1 MTSSLSLFHSSFS
14 SSPLDNNLNKTRKDQ
29 SSLPKS
35 LFPISEISLRKSNI
49 SSTITNTSTR
59 GGGAITTLNASLI
72 ENPVIWGCRL
82 CVYYALLKAGLVG
95 SNATASVISTD
106 SQGGIVDLGF
116 NKWLEGLQGRS
127 EEKDA
132 SDKRKLVKNWHPT
145 TKGTLKRSYRVP
157 SKPVGQRLLKAV
169 ASLLS
174 DDDQFRDATSHKG
187 CQIRRESAHGESVC
201 CNNVRALFDELPTPH
216 LVVEITPFP
225 AGPLTENDYA
235 KAEKLEKVLRSA
247 ASI

>member
-1 MTSSLSLFHSSFS
+1 MPTDYIGLHCNTFFHCFDIFFFFLFAHLLSHRTWSLEIGFIHISIFCACLEQHVQC
-14 SSPLDNNLNKTRKDQ
+14 DNKED
-29 SSLPKS
+29 
-35 LFPISEISLRKSNI
+35 
-49 SSTITNTSTR
+49 
-59 GGGAITTLNASLI
+59 
-72 ENPVIWGCRL
+72 
-82 CVYYALLKAGLVG
+82 
-95 SNATASVISTD
+95 
-106 SQGGIVDLGF
+106 
-116 NKWLEGLQGRS
+116 
-127 EEKDA
+127 KDA
-132 SDKRKLVKNWHPT
+132 SDKRKLVKNWHHT
-145 TKGTLKRSYRVP
+145 TKGTLKRSYRLL

-169 ASLLS
+169 ASLLT

-187 CQIRRESAHGESVC
+187 RRIRRESAHREGVC